1 VTAGMC
7 DSLLERNSFKHALV
21 CGAFDLIPRFVLPFE
36 KLMEVALVHHRL
48 IKISV
53 PAILGNFAFPIP

>member
-1 VTAGMC
+1 MC
-7 DSLLERNSFKHALV
+7 Q
-21 CGAFDLIPRFVLPFE
+21 RFVLPFE

-53 PAILGNFAFPIP
+53 PAILGNFAFGIP